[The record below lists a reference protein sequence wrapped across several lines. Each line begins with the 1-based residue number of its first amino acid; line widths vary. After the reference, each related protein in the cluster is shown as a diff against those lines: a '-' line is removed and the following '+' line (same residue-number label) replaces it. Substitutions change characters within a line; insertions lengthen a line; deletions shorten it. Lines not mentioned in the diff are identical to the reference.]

1 MSALAPK
8 LILSMSIS
16 QFSASD
22 NEKVAGLSFG
32 PTYKKALFPTLFEH
46 VKDDAIRLN

>member
-22 NEKVAGLSFG
+22 NENLAGLG
-32 PTYKKALFPTLFEH
+32 PAYKKAPFPTLFKH
-46 VKDDAIRLN
+46 VKDDAVCLN

>member
-22 NEKVAGLSFG
+22 NENLAGLAFG
-32 PTYKKALFPTLFEH
+32 PAYKKAPFPTLFKH
-46 VKDDAIRLN
+46 VKDDAVCLN